1 MLLPKPN
8 STSALNTA
16 QPKDSI
22 LWKSGLYKDI
32 YMNIA
37 KSNLTII
44 AEELGKTIF
53 TGTSRVNITG
63 SHITFKGFQFID
75 GNIGTD
81 HVISTTGSYNHFTE
95 LNIRGYLSH
104 KYLEIKADC
113 QYVTVSY
120 SNFENRINLIDHNIL
135 SILVSKTKPGYN
147 TIRYCSFKNFGG
159 TGGDM
164 GMEPIRIGLS
174 TQHEFTSRSVVEYC
188 YFARCDGDG
197 EIISSKA
204 KQNVFRY
211 NTFEDNPKAEL
222 VLRHGDEGIVY
233 GNFFLNGM
241 GGVRIKE
248 GQRHAVYN
256 NYFSGL
262 TENSINIQNHNANP
276 VDSVLIAYNTFVNTA
291 ETMLGGVGDY
301 KPKNVVFANNIFTRP
316 STKHFSDPTG
326 TEKWIGNI
334 AFGTLGID
342 KPDGIKISDPKLRSG
357 KGFYQLSPGSPAINA
372 AKPVYPV
379 LPEYPGMDIDHE
391 ITYDLLKQ
399 KRPRETNLKDLGSIE
414 YFKNITLRPIVN
426 EGNTGPSYL

>member
-1 MLLPKPN
+1 
-8 STSALNTA
+8 
-16 QPKDSI
+16 
-22 LWKSGLYKDI
+22 
-32 YMNIA
+32 
-37 KSNLTII
+37 
-44 AEELGKTIF
+44 
-53 TGTSRVNITG
+53 
-63 SHITFKGFQFID
+63 
-75 GNIGTD
+75 
-81 HVISTTGSYNHFTE
+81 
-95 LNIRGYLSH
+95 LSH
-104 KYLEIKADC
+104 KYLEIRAEC

-120 SNFENRINLIDHNIL
+120 CNFENRINLIDHNIL

-174 TQHEFTSRSVVEYC
+174 TQHEFTSRSIVEYC

-197 EIISSKA
+197 EIISSKS
-204 KQNVFRY
+204 KQNVYRY

-291 ETMLGGVGDY
+291 EIMLGGVGDY

-316 STKHFSDPTG
+316 TRNHFSEPTG
-326 TEKWIGNI
+326 TEKWIGNM
-334 AFGTLGID
+334 AFGPLGIT
-342 KPDGIKISDPKLRSG
+342 KPDGVTAVDPKLQLNNGYYR
-357 KGFYQLSPGSPAINA
+357 LSPGSPAINA
-372 AKPVYPV
+372 AKPGYPA
-379 LPEYPGMDIDHE
+379 LPMYPEMEIDHD
-391 ITYDLLKQ
+391 ITYDLIKQ
-399 KRPRETNLKDLGSIE
+399 KRPGEIKLKDLGSAEFFRNVIVG
-414 YFKNITLRPIVN
+414 PIAN
-426 EGNTGPSYL
+426 EDNTGPSYL